1 MQMRQP
7 RYSKRGTCTAWDE
20 IWHQT
25 RPSTRRSCNQGKI
38 VAIDVET
45 GAFEMAEDTLTA
57 AQRCSPITPM
67 PRFGASDRPP
77 WGPSFGWSRR
87 WGTWHPMITGMVNA
101 NREAII
107 QLMALGPQ
115 GHVKQEIEAVIDT
128 GFYRFFDDAI
138 LHFVAALGLTLA
150 AVNPA
155 FWQMVVSSSL
165 MCTSLR

>member
-1 MQMRQP
+1 
-7 RYSKRGTCTAWDE
+7 
-20 IWHQT
+20 
-25 RPSTRRSCNQGKI
+25 
-38 VAIDVET
+38 
-45 GAFEMAEDTLTA
+45 
-57 AQRCSPITPM
+57 
-67 PRFGASDRPP
+67 
-77 WGPSFGWSRR
+77 
-87 WGTWHPMITGMVNA
+87 MITGMVNA